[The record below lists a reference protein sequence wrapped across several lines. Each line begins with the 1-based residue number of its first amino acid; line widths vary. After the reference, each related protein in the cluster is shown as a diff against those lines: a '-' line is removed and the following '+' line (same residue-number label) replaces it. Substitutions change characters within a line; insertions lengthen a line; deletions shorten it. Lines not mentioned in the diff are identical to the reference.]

1 LQALHAEVA
10 TLKAT
15 NADQASTIAS
25 LQALLAAHNAEIA
38 NSESQTQEMRD
49 AYEALLAA
57 RDEVASNLGTAANSM
72 MQEMLAARDAKIA
85 TLKAE
90 IASLMATQLVIIA
103 GSESHA
109 REGAQAAR
117 SLEVTQK
124 RLEVSK
130 LKSRFKF

>member
-1 LQALHAEVA
+1 
-10 TLKAT
+10 
-15 NADQASTIAS
+15 
-25 LQALLAAHNAEIA
+25 
-38 NSESQTQEMRD
+38 MRD

-72 MQEMLAARDAKIA
+72 MQEMQDAHAAQLAARDAKIA